1 MTPCEIIVPERVVL
15 TSCDGIITGCSA
27 RDIHEMDEHCTPYPC
42 LPTVQETRDSD
53 DEIRNGARQCNENC
67 RNPKSRGTSETD
79 ATRWGTRN
87 GTGIAE
93 AEFRAGCVNRGGYGA
108 ADLVPGEVDE
118 EAGLGLQVL
127 AAGEADAVPEQL
139 QRRVDEGQQPDGDD
153 VPGKLR
159 QAVSSGQTYG
169 RAAERSAPAGGR
181 DPPVLLVAVELLPVA
196 VLVAGHDEERQQGE
210 RPRPGAQ
217 R

>member
-153 VPGKLR
+153 VPDKERQFR
-159 QAVSSGQTYG
+159 QARRTGG
-169 RAAERSAPAGGR
+169 GAERSRGR
-181 DPPVLLVAVELLPVA
+181 SRRRSPVLLVAVELLPVA